1 MDVLNSEPILFFD
14 GVCNLCNGFID
25 WLVRR
30 DKHARIK
37 IASLQGNTAQR
48 VIPELSASLDTII
61 LVDGAEIMIK
71 SDAVLKSLAM
81 LPGIWPTVSKIGF
94 LFPKGFRDGVYKLT
108 ARNRYRLFG
117 KKDSCRL
124 PTASER
130 GHFLP

>member
-1 MDVLNSEPILFFD
+1 MFVQNSEPILFFD

-37 IASLQGNTAQR
+37 IASLQGETAQR

-61 LVDGAEIMIK
+61 LVDGADISIK
-71 SDAVLKSLAM
+71 SDAVLKTLAM
-81 LPGIWPTVSKIGF
+81 LPGIWPTVSKVGF
-94 LFPKGFRDGVYKLT
+94 LFPKAFRDGVYKFT
-108 ARNRYRLFG
+108 ARNRYRMFG

-124 PTASER
+124 PTPSER

>member
-1 MDVLNSEPILFFD
+1 MVNPEPILFFD
-14 GVCNLCNGFID
+14 GVCNLCNGFIN

-37 IASLQGNTAQR
+37 IASLQGETAQI

-61 LVDGAEIMIK
+61 LVNGADISIK
-71 SDAVLKSLAM
+71 SDAVLKTLAM
-81 LPGIWPTVSKIGF
+81 LPGIWPTVSKLGF
-94 LFPKGFRDGVYKLT
+94 LFPKGFRDGMYKFT
-108 ARNRYRLFG
+108 ARNRYRMFG

-124 PTASER
+124 PTPSER